1 MALARWAATVGGYT
15 MGSRILGF
23 LRDILIASVLGAGPV
38 ADAFFVAFK
47 LPNFLR
53 RLFAEG
59 AFNAA
64 FVPLFAGTLERD
76 GRAAAKSFAEDV
88 LTVLLWT
95 LLVFVIAAQ
104 IAMPWL
110 MHVLAPGFA
119 DEPGKLELTVQLT
132 RLTFPYILLISLVSL
147 LGGVLNSL
155 YRFAAVAATPIL
167 LNLCLI
173 GALLGLARWT
183 ETPGHA
189 LAVGVTAGGIVQF
202 VWLIVAAWRAGM
214 SLRLRRPRLTP
225 GVKRLLILAAPAA
238 LGAGVAQ
245 INLVVDIIIASLLPP
260 GSISYLYYADRVN
273 QLPLGVVG
281 VAVGTALLPLLS
293 RQLRAGE
300 TDEAANSLNR
310 AIEMALL
317 LAVPAAVALVV
328 IASPVIAVLFER
340 GAFGVTES
348 DATAG
353 ALIAYAAGLPAFVLI
368 KVLAPGYFARQD
380 TRTPVRIAVL
390 CLVVNVGLNLALM
403 GPLAHVG
410 IALATTL
417 AGWLNVGLLA
427 AGLARRGFLKPDRRL
442 RRRLPRMIAASAG
455 MAGVLWALAF
465 ALEMALQTASLR
477 IGALA
482 ALVAAG
488 LVTYGALA
496 IVSGVVSVGELRVL
510 VARRQGQGQD
520 QDQGRG

>member
-15 MGSRILGF
+15 MGSRVLGF

-64 FVPLFAGTLERD
+64 FVPLFAGVLERD

-95 LLVFVIAAQ
+95 LLVLVIAAQ
-104 IAMPWL
+104 IVMPWL

-119 DEPGKLELTVQLT
+119 DEPGKLDLTVQLT

-173 GALLGLARWT
+173 GALLGLSHWT

-189 LAVGVTAGGIVQF
+189 LAIGVTVGGIVQF
-202 VWLIVAAWRAGM
+202 VWLIVAASRAGM
-214 SLRLRRPRLTP
+214 SLRLRWPRLTP

-260 GSISYLYYADRVN
+260 GSVSFLYYADRVN

-300 TDEAANSLNR
+300 VEEAVGSLNR

-317 LAVPAAVALVV
+317 LAVPAAVALIV
-328 IASPVIAVLFER
+328 IAGPVIAVLFER
-340 GAFGVTES
+340 GAFGVDES
-348 DATAG
+348 SATAG

-380 TRTPVRIAVL
+380 TRTPVRIAIL
-390 CLVVNVGLNLALM
+390 CLTVNVVLNLALM

-427 AGLARRGFLKPDRRL
+427 AGLARRGFLKPDGRL
-442 RRRLPRMIAASAG
+442 KRRLPRMIAAAAG
-455 MAGVLWALAF
+455 MALLLWGIALG
-465 ALEMALQTASLR
+465 LETPLETAGLR
-477 IGALA
+477 IAGLA

-488 LVTYGALA
+488 LVGYGALA
-496 IVSGVVSVGELRVL
+496 AAIGAVSVSEMRALL
-510 VARRQGQGQD
+510 SRRKGQGEG
-520 QDQGRG
+520 QG

>member
-1 MALARWAATVGGYT
+1 MALARWAATIGGYT
-15 MGSRILGF
+15 MGSRVLGF
-23 LRDILIASVLGAGPV
+23 ARDILIASVLGAGPV

-88 LTVLLWT
+88 LTVLLWALL
-95 LLVFVIAAQ
+95 LLVIVAQ
-104 IAMPWL
+104 IVMPWL

-119 DEPGKLELTVQLT
+119 DEPGKLDLTVQLT

-173 GALLGLARWT
+173 AALLGLSHWT

-189 LAVGVTAGGIVQF
+189 LAVGVTVGGIVQF
-202 VWLIVAAWRAGM
+202 VWLVVAASRAGM
-214 SLRLRRPRLTP
+214 SLRLRVPRLTP
-225 GVKRLLILAAPAA
+225 GVKRLLVLAAPAA

-245 INLVVDIIIASLLPP
+245 VNLVVDIIIASLLPQ
-260 GSISYLYYADRVN
+260 GSVSFLYYADRVN

-293 RQLRAGE
+293 RQIRAGE
-300 TDEAANSLNR
+300 AEEAVKSLNR
-310 AIEMALL
+310 ALEMALL
-317 LAVPAAVALVV
+317 LAVPAAVALIV
-328 IASPVIAVLFER
+328 IAAPVIAVLFER
-340 GAFGVTES
+340 GAFGAVES

-380 TRTPVRIAVL
+380 TRTPVRIAIL
-390 CLVVNVGLNLALM
+390 CLAVNVALNLALM

-427 AGLARRGFLKPDRRL
+427 AGLARRGFLRPDARL
-442 RRRLPRMIAASAG
+442 RRRLPRMVAASAG
-455 MAGVLWALAF
+455 MAALLWAVVF
-465 ALEMALQTASLR
+465 ALEAPLDTTGVR
-477 IGALA
+477 IAALA
-482 ALVAAG
+482 AVVVAG
-488 LVTYGALA
+488 LAGYGMLAAALGA
-496 IVSGVVSVGELRVL
+496 ISVREMRALL
-510 VARRQGQGQD
+510 ARRR
-520 QDQGRG
+520 DQGEDQG

>member
-1 MALARWAATVGGYT
+1 
-15 MGSRILGF
+15 MGSRVLGF

-76 GRAAAKSFAEDV
+76 GREAAKSFAEDV

-95 LLVFVIAAQ
+95 LLVLVIAAQ
-104 IAMPWL
+104 IVMPWL
-110 MHVLAPGFA
+110 MHALAPGFA
-119 DEPGKLELTVQLT
+119 DEPGKLDLTVQLT

-189 LAVGVTAGGIVQF
+189 LAVGVTVGGIVQF
-202 VWLIVAAWRAGM
+202 VWLIVAAKRAGM
-214 SLRLRRPRLTP
+214 SLRLRRPPRLTP

-260 GSISYLYYADRVN
+260 GSVSYLYYADRVN

-300 TDEAANSLNR
+300 TDDAANSLNR

-317 LAVPAAVALVV
+317 LAIPAAVALIV

-390 CLVVNVGLNLALM
+390 CLLVNVALNLALM

-455 MAGVLWALAF
+455 MAVVLWGLAL
-465 ALEMALQTASLR
+465 ALEMALQTGGMR
-477 IGALA
+477 IAALA

-488 LVTYGALA
+488 LVAYGALA
-496 IVSGVVSVGELRVL
+496 IVSGVVSVGEMRALL
-510 VARRQGQGQD
+510 ARRQGQD
-520 QDQGRG
+520 RAQG